1 MYDLSWEYYT
11 ERILSERNLIENSPS
26 KEHVYLKEK
35 TADRSLQALC
45 EEENYKGWHL
55 EYSSVGSPIV
65 ELQERGRAEAGELW
79 DVALEKGLK
88 QYLVWHFALKVAILV
103 FNTQRQ

>member
-35 TADRSLQALC
+35 TADKSLQPLL
-45 EEENYKGWHL
+45 EEENYK
-55 EYSSVGSPIV
+55 
-65 ELQERGRAEAGELW
+65 
-79 DVALEKGLK
+79 D
-88 QYLVWHFALKVAILV
+88 
-103 FNTQRQ
+103 